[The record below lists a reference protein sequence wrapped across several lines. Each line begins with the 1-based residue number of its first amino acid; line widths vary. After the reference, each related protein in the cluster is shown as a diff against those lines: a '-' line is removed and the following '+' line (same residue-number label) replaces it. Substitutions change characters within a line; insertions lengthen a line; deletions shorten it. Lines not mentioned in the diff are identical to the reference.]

1 MTSDS
6 APLPSNGMDPSSSVV
21 SDPPAEDDDGD
32 REPARADDD
41 REDRA
46 TDRVR
51 DSGRSGGLFRACMD
65 VIRSSHTLGRS
76 LRTAMLAAGLMT
88 DAHCYAELLGQFYVV
103 TRALETRIEEL
114 CTARD
119 DDDGASS
126 SSSSSSSSSPFA
138 VKVRTSM
145 GYSFTSGYESD
156 LRHLL
161 GPGWRN
167 TVESWTTNPA
177 SRYATRLRY
186 ATDVEIAAAVFVLHG
201 PLVVGGGAMLRPRLA
216 RAFGEGATSVFG
228 SVCGIDGSGRG
239 RSGRRRDFVDFYD
252 ALLDDDEDDGSRVA
266 RFDEIVGRCSEFMD
280 LNNEMMTAVG
290 RSPWWRKYAA
300 ACLVAVASI
309 SSLAAWRLFVG
320 DAARAA
326 PSASAAAE

>member
-1 MTSDS
+1 MDS
-6 APLPSNGMDPSSSVV
+6 SSSVV
-21 SDPPAEDDDGD
+21 SDPPAKDDDD

-41 REDRA
+41 HEDRA

-88 DAHCYAELLGQFYVV
+88 DGHCYAELLCQFYVA

-119 DDDGASS
+119 DDGDGASS
-126 SSSSSSSSSPFA
+126 SSPLA
-138 VKVRTSM
+138 AKARTSL
-145 GYSFTSGYESD
+145 GYAFTPGYESD

-161 GPGWRN
+161 GPGWRDA
-167 TVESWTTNPA
+167 VGSWTTDPA
-177 SRYATRLRY
+177 SRYATRLRC
-186 ATDVEIAAAVFVLHG
+186 ATDAEIAAAVFVLHG
-201 PLVVGGGAMLRPRLA
+201 PLVIGGGAMLRPRVA

-239 RSGRRRDFVDFYD
+239 RSGRRRDFVEFYD
-252 ALLDDDEDDGSRVA
+252 ALLDDDEDDDSRVA

-290 RSPWWRKYAA
+290 RSPWWRKYAT

-309 SSLAAWRLFVG
+309 SSLVAWRLLVPIFG
-320 DAARAA
+320 GGGYAARAAA
-326 PSASAAAE
+326 PSASAAAV

>member
-1 MTSDS
+1 
-6 APLPSNGMDPSSSVV
+6 MDPSSSVV

-32 REPARADDD
+32 REPARADDDD

-119 DDDGASS
+119 NDDGA

-201 PLVVGGGAMLRPRLA
+201 PLVVGGGAMLRPRVA

-252 ALLDDDEDDGSRVA
+252 ALLDDDGDDGLRVA